1 MATQAQRTSLV
12 SGWFDCRIYRNGVAK
27 EARPMKQDGDTVAF
41 SLSFAEYPKEFAN
54 FGGADYIKRKDVNG
68 QARYYVTIKVGRI
81 CAFFDK
87 TGKKID
93 RPKNDE
99 IDGKRFDAIIQYK
112 VLNGDADKMEP
123 RGFWADA
130 IQMRPSDDLAFA
142 PMEDTQQPTS
152 TIIEK
157 PADDVVNSDD
167 TFKAPAAEAAAD
179 DLPF

>member
-27 EARPMKQDGDTVAF
+27 EARPMKQDGDTIAF
-41 SLSFAEYPKEFAN
+41 SLSFAEYPQEFAS
-54 FGGADYIKRKDVNG
+54 GAEFIKRKDVNG
-68 QARYYVTIKVGRI
+68 QGRYYVTIKVGRI

-87 TGKKID
+87 SGKKID
-93 RPKNDE
+93 RPKNEE
-99 IDGKRFDAIIQYK
+99 IDGKRFDAVIQYK
-112 VLNGDADKMEP
+112 VLKGDAAKMEP

-142 PMEDTQQPTS
+142 PMDDAQQPTS
-152 TIIEK
+152 TIVEK
-157 PADDVVNSDD
+157 PADDVTGDDD
-167 TFKAPAAEAAAD
+167 TFNAPAAEAAAD

>member
-27 EARPMKQDGDTVAF
+27 EARPMKQDGDTIAF
-41 SLSFAEYPKEFAN
+41 SLSFAEYPQEFAS
-54 FGGADYIKRKDVNG
+54 GAEFIKRKDVNG

-87 TGKKID
+87 SGKKID
-93 RPKNDE
+93 RPKNEE

-112 VLNGDADKMEP
+112 VFKGDADKMEP

-142 PMEDTQQPTS
+142 PMDDAQQPTS
-152 TIIEK
+152 TIVEK
-157 PADDVVNSDD
+157 PADDVTGDDD
-167 TFKAPAAEAAAD
+167 TFNAPAAEAAAD
-179 DLPF
+179 DLPL